1 MSKYSDDDLL
11 TLTHLGDDY
20 SKFYGAVVPPVFMNS
35 LHIFKSSE
43 DFTNFTPFVE
53 DSYMYGRTANPT
65 VLIAE
70 KKIARLENG
79 ARAAIFSSGM
89 AAATAAVMATCKT
102 GSHIICI
109 RNAYS
114 PLRRFLDNLCVP
126 NLGMSVTY
134 VTGQDLFEFEEAIK
148 PETSLIILES
158 PASFVFTITDLRG
171 VSDIAKKH
179 GVKTY
184 IDNSYCSPIFQ
195 KPLDL
200 GIDISMHTLSK
211 YLGGHSDIIGGVLIS
226 KDDELMQKIMREM
239 REWYG
244 GIMGPMEAWL
254 LIRSMR
260 TLIARL
266 DQHQEIAME
275 VAQFLEKHSKVKQ
288 VNYTGLKSHPQA
300 DIIAKQ
306 QTGHTALMSF
316 LLDAPPE
323 ASMKFINGLKII
335 SVGVSWGGFE
345 SLALA
350 PLYNA
355 TAEELDFLSLQDG
368 RGLIRLYCGLEG
380 SANIIADI
388 EQALDKV

>member
-1 MSKYSDDDLL
+1 
-11 TLTHLGDDY
+11 
-20 SKFYGAVVPPVFMNS
+20 MNS

-43 DFTNFTPFVE
+43 DFTNFAPFVE

-65 VLIAE
+65 VLVAE

-89 AAATAAVMATCKT
+89 AAATAAVMATCKA

-114 PLRRFLDNLCVP
+114 PLRRFLDDFCTTNL
-126 NLGMSVTY
+126 NMSITY
-134 VTGQDLFEFEEAIK
+134 VKGQDLSEFEEAII

-158 PASFVFTITDLRG
+158 PASFVFTVTDLRG
-171 VSDIAKKH
+171 VAVIAKKY

-184 IDNSYCSPIFQ
+184 CDNSYCSPVFQ

-226 KDDELMQKIMREM
+226 KDDELMQKIIRDMREL
-239 REWYG
+239 YG

-266 DQHQEIAME
+266 NQHQETAME
-275 VAQFLEKHSKVKQ
+275 VAHFLEKHPKIKK

-300 DIIAKQ
+300 DLIAKQ
-306 QTGHTALMSF
+306 QTGHTGLMSF

-323 ASMKFINGLKII
+323 SAVKFINALKII

-350 PLYNA
+350 PLYN
-355 TAEELDFLSLQDG
+355 TTNEELDFLSLPDG
-368 RGLIRLYCGLEG
+368 HGLIRLYCGLEG
-380 SANIIADI
+380 PENIIADI
-388 EQALDKV
+388 EQALGKV